1 MSYAKV
7 KWYFKPP
14 SVLLALCCTIPF
26 GVIFLLSG
34 IDYDHR
40 PNVIIG
46 LILLSIGLFRL
57 YARISSYSGAELD
70 EICNYFSVDIKQKAL
85 NKLEID
91 EESVSEAS
99 PLYFVGYSYE
109 NMWGNLTRYEEICR
123 STICEA
129 SVFLF
134 SSEQVF
140 YYCYQNS
147 LLDGSTKESTEEY
160 FYSDI
165 VTLETASD
173 SDDCAYLK
181 LTTTGGGS
189 ISARVKD
196 VEEAKKAIRGVKH
209 LLRQRKTSQ

>member
-1 MSYAKV
+1 MAISHAKV

-14 SVLLALCCTIPF
+14 SVLLAFCAIFF
-26 GVIFLLSG
+26 GSLFLWCGIDTGNWLAYILGFLLF
-34 IDYDHR
+34 
-40 PNVIIG
+40 
-46 LILLSIGLFRL
+46 IGLFRL
-57 YARISSYSGAELD
+57 YARISSYSAAELD
-70 EICNYFSVDIKQKAL
+70 EICKNFGIDIKQKAL

-99 PLYFVGYSYE
+99 PLFFVGYSYD
-109 NMWGNLTRYEEICR
+109 NMWGNLTRYEGIYR

-140 YYCYQNS
+140 YYRYQNS
-147 LLDGSTKESTEEY
+147 LLDGSSKESTEEY

-173 SDDCAYLK
+173 SDDRAYLK
-181 LTTTGGGS
+181 LTTTGGSS

-196 VEEAKKAIRGVKH
+196 VEEAQKAIRGVKH
-209 LLRQRKTSQ
+209 LMRQRKTSQ